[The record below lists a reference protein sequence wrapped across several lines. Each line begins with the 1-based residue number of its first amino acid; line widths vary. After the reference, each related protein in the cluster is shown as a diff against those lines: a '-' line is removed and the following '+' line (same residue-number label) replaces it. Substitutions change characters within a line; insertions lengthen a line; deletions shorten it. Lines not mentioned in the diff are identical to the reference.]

1 MIEFV
6 SMVARVKS
14 LVPAPIKNAYHFL
27 QALFGALIFLSPSRA
42 VKVIGVTG
50 TDGKTTTVHLIH
62 HILSES
68 GKSASMISTVG
79 AKIGDKS
86 IDTGLHVTTPEP
98 FKVQRLLRKIANSG
112 SEYTVIEVTSHG
124 LAQERVAFVKF
135 FAGIITNITHEHLD
149 YHKTYENYVAS
160 KAKLLNN
167 VNYRVLNADDDSYEK
182 LKEKGGGQLISYGI
196 NKSADFEARN
206 IRLGKRNMEFEI
218 CCEQKRKRRETIKI
232 KAPIAGKYNVYNI
245 LAAFAIT
252 KSLGVETKKA
262 VAAVKNFQGIPG
274 RMQYI
279 DEGQGFDVIVDFA
292 HTPQAL
298 KEALE
303 ALKQMKKGKLIAVFG
318 SAGERDVGKRAMMG
332 KVSAQLADGSI
343 FTAEDPRSEDVN
355 KIMSQ
360 IAEGA
365 LNAGGIANRTFW
377 KIADRAEAI
386 NTAVQTLASEGDTVA
401 IFGKGHEKS
410 MNIGGVEYPWSDE
423 TIARNVLKLR
433 LKK

>member
-14 LVPAPIKNAYHFL
+14 LVPKPIKNAYHFL
-27 QALFGALIFLSPSRA
+27 QALFGALIFLFPSRA

-68 GKSASMISTVG
+68 GKSASMISTVE
-79 AKIGDKS
+79 AKIGDKA

-98 FKVQRLLRKIANSG
+98 FKVQSLLRKIANSG
-112 SEYTVIEVTSHG
+112 SEYAVIEVTSHG

-135 FAGIITNITHEHLD
+135 FAGVITNIAHEHLD
-149 YHKTYENYVAS
+149 YHKTYENYVGA

-167 VNYRVLNADDDSYEK
+167 VNYRLLNADDDSYEG
-182 LKEKGGGQLISYGI
+182 LKEKGGGQLVSYGI
-196 NKSADFEARN
+196 DKPADFVAKN
-206 IRLGKRNMEFEI
+206 IRIGKRAVEFEI
-218 CCEQKRKRRETIKI
+218 CCERKKGKSEVAAIKVGVS
-232 KAPIAGKYNVYNI
+232 GKYNVYNI
-245 LAAFAIT
+245 LAAFAAAR
-252 KSLGVETKKA
+252 SLGIETKKA
-262 VAAVKNFQGIPG
+262 VVAISNFQGIVG

-279 DEGQGFDVIVDFA
+279 DEGQDFDVIVDFA

-303 ALKQMKKGKLIAVFG
+303 TLGQSKKGKLIAVFG

-332 KVSAQLADGSI
+332 KVATKFADESI
-343 FTAEDPRSEDVN
+343 FTAEDPRSEDVG
-355 KIMSQ
+355 KIMNQ
-360 IAEGA
+360 MAGGA
-365 LNAGGIANRTFW
+365 LNAGGVADRTFW
-377 KIADRAEAI
+377 KIADRATAI
-386 NTAVQTLASEGDTVA
+386 NTAIGTLAGKDDVVG

-410 MNIGGVEYPWSDE
+410 MNISGVEYPWSDE
-423 TIARNVLKLR
+423 KIARNALKLR